1 MAAQGTMPTLRAGT
15 LMTESKTASTT
26 GWTTSN
32 RKQAGAFTFVEVI
45 VALAI
50 ASISLLTLL
59 KLNLLSIRLVDRA
72 QITTQA
78 VLLANEKISETLAG
92 GYPDKASKSG
102 TVEKNGLRLNW
113 RAEVADLQLPQ
124 LDEAHV
130 TGLRRIVVDV
140 NWKQGATGKQLQMST
155 YVADGKLP

>member
-1 MAAQGTMPTLRAGT
+1 MAARDTMLTSKAGT
-15 LMTESKTASTT
+15 LMSERATGSKA
-26 GWTTSN
+26 GWTTNGGKRS
-32 RKQAGAFTFVEVI
+32 RAFTFVEVI

-59 KLNLLSIRLVDRA
+59 KLHLLSIKAVDRA

-78 VLLANEKISETLAG
+78 VLLANEKIAETLAA
-92 GYPDKASKSG
+92 GYPDQASKSG
-102 TVEKNGLRLNW
+102 TVEKNGLTLNW

-124 LDEAHV
+124 LDDLRI
-130 TGLRRIVVDV
+130 TGLRRVVVDV
-140 NWKQGATGKQLQMST
+140 NWRRGTTGRQLQMST

>member
-1 MAAQGTMPTLRAGT
+1 MAARDTMLTSKAGT
-15 LMTESKTASTT
+15 LMSERATGSK
-26 GWTTSN
+26 GRWTTN
-32 RKQAGAFTFVEVI
+32 GRKRSRAFTFVEVI

-59 KLNLLSIRLVDRA
+59 KLHLLSIKAVDRA

-78 VLLANEKISETLAG
+78 VLLANEKIAETLAA
-92 GYPDKASKSG
+92 GYPDQASKSG
-102 TVEKNGLRLNW
+102 TVEKNGLTLNW

-124 LDEAHV
+124 LDDLRI
-130 TGLRRIVVDV
+130 TGLRRVVVDV
-140 NWKQGATGKQLQMST
+140 NWRRGTTGRQLQMST